1 MAVAVTVEAPPL
13 PLRTGPDRA
22 VRLRRLLGVLGPA
35 FVVSVAYVDPGNF
48 ATNVAAGAG
57 HGTRLL
63 WVVVA
68 ANVMAMLVQY
78 LAGKLGLATGRNLPQ
93 LCRERYPRPV
103 TWGLW
108 LQAELVA
115 MATDLAEFVG
125 AAIALNLLFGVPL
138 LPAGL
143 ITAVVTFA
151 VLSLRPQ
158 GRRRFEAA
166 IVGMLAIVLAG
177 FVYQVLAAGP
187 PDHLAAGL
195 LPGLDGSDSLL
206 LATGIVGATVMP
218 HAVYLHSDLSR
229 NRTGDLRAAVRAH
242 RVDVTVAL
250 GIAGAINVAML
261 VVAAAA
267 LHGAGIT
274 TLAQAH
280 AGLAT
285 ALGAGAALAFALA
298 LLASGLAASSVG
310 TYSGDVI
317 MAGFLRRSVP
327 VATRRLV
334 TMAPALLV
342 LGLGVDPTRALVLSQ
357 VFLAV
362 GIPFAL
368 VPLVLLTRRRDVMG
382 ALVNRPLTTA
392 AGAVVSALIISLNVV
407 LLAGA

>member
-1 MAVAVTVEAPPL
+1 MAVAVSVETPL
-13 PLRTGPDRA
+13 PIRTGG
-22 VRLRRLLGVLGPA
+22 VGLRRLLGVLGPA
-35 FVVSVAYVDPGNF
+35 FVVSIAYVDPGNF

-68 ANVMAMLVQY
+68 ANGMAMLVQY
-78 LAGKLGLATGRNLPQ
+78 LAGKLGLATGRNLPE

-158 GRRRFEAA
+158 GRRRFETA
-166 IVGMLAIVLAG
+166 IIALLAVVLAG
-177 FVYQVLAAGP
+177 FVYQVLVAGP

-195 LPGLDGSDSLL
+195 LPGLDGGDSLL

-229 NRTGDLRAAVRAH
+229 RTSGDLRAAVRAH

-267 LHGAGIT
+267 LQGSGIT
-274 TLAQAH
+274 TLAAAH

-334 TMAPALLV
+334 TMAPALFV

-392 AGAVVSALIISLNVV
+392 AGAAVSALIIALNAV